1 MYKNC
6 IKRLFDIVFSLL
18 GMIIL
23 SPLFLGVALAI
34 KIDDRGPVFFKQ
46 QRDGAT
52 PDIFPENSLHHLRLK
67 SFISD
72 LT

>member
-34 KIDDRGPVFFKQ
+34 KLMTEDLYFSSSS
-46 QRDGAT
+46 A
-52 PDIFPENSLHHLRLK
+52 SALK
-67 SFISD
+67 SRCFGFINSEV
-72 LT
+72 